1 MGMFGLL
8 VILTLSISFAT
19 AVEFAERARLRKLL
33 DRVDTEA
40 IWRDCFPEVPADE
53 IRSFLVLFTE
63 SFAID
68 PTHCFK
74 FAPDDRPSA
83 IYEARYVP
91 HLTVDDHCE
100 FESLTDALASR
111 HRIDLQAVWRD
122 DITLGELFAMT
133 RKDS

>member
-53 IRSFLVLFTE
+53 IRSFLVLFAE

-68 PTHCFK
+68 PTYCFK
-74 FAPDDRPSA
+74 FAPDDQPSA

-122 DITLGELFAMT
+122 DITLGELFTMT